1 MQQEFSLK
9 ILDKGMVLGCF
20 VSKQAQ
26 MERRMMLRQRGDEFV
41 NHESIALYEML
52 VFLLCWLMGLIV
64 EFGVNL
70 LFVVIGIESSSR
82 VVQRVHEFY
91 GFHSVQG

>member
-20 VSKQAQ
+20 VSKQTQ
-26 MERRMMLRQRGDEFV
+26 MERRMMLRQRGDEFA
-41 NHESIALYEML
+41 NHESIALHEML
-52 VFLLCWLMGLIV
+52 VYLLCWFRGLIM

>member
-1 MQQEFSLK
+1 
-9 ILDKGMVLGCF
+9 
-20 VSKQAQ
+20 
-26 MERRMMLRQRGDEFV
+26 MMLRQRGDEFV
-41 NHESIALYEML
+41 NHESTALYEML
-52 VFLLCWLMGLIV
+52 VFLLCWFMGLIV

-91 GFHSVQG
+91 EFHSVQG